1 MKIDTNILESHEA
14 KLTVTVDSEK
24 FEGSKRQAARQLSK
38 KYKIA
43 GFRPGKAP
51 YAVVA
56 KHIGEGAIVE
66 QAVNNLVDEIYPQ
79 VIEEA
84 EIKPYGPGSLENMPE
99 MDPPTFEFLVPL
111 EPEVTLSNYRETR
124 IEFTPK
130 EVTEE
135 NINEVLDN
143 LRDSQ
148 AKIEAVE
155 RPIEEGDMVYIVL
168 NGTRKGEEDPEK
180 KTLVEDRRYPVIVEK
195 EGVGDENEYPF
206 PGFSRK
212 LLGLSAGDKK
222 KFQHTFSS
230 EYEFEDL
237 RGVTGM
243 YKVSI
248 EEVKGRAL
256 PELTDE
262 FAQSV
267 GEYETLEALKDDI
280 RSTLTEQFENEARSE
295 YETAVVDQLVEEA
308 AFKYPPQMLE
318 AEIDDFIHDLEHQ
331 LSHQGITIDVYL
343 QSRAIEMQ
351 ELRDEVKENAE
362 GRMKRGLLLMEVAN
376 QESVTIS
383 NEVITQRVQQTLNE
397 VAQYYSEEEAK
408 RLSTGDNLS
417 SLMSRIATDEIISNT
432 LTLLREI
439 ASGELEKREAEEAEA
454 AAKAEAEAQAEQET
468 TTDEESA
475 EETQES
481 EPTTDPAPET
491 TAEVVEEEE
500 EATEEQSDADESEA
514 EAEEAK

>member
-1 MKIDTNILESHEA
+1 M
-14 KLTVTVDSEK
+14 
-24 FEGSKRQAARQLSK
+24 
-38 KYKIA
+38 
-43 GFRPGKAP
+43 
-51 YAVVA
+51 
-56 KHIGEGAIVE
+56 
-66 QAVNNLVDEIYPQ
+66 
-79 VIEEA
+79 
-84 EIKPYGPGSLENMPE
+84 
-99 MDPPTFEFLVPL
+99 
-111 EPEVTLSNYRETR
+111 
-124 IEFTPK
+124 
-130 EVTEE
+130 
-135 NINEVLDN
+135 
-143 LRDSQ
+143 
-148 AKIEAVE
+148 
-155 RPIEEGDMVYIVL
+155 
-168 NGTRKGEEDPEK
+168 
-180 KTLVEDRRYPVIVEK
+180 
-195 EGVGDENEYPF
+195 GDENEYPF

-222 KFQHTFSS
+222 RFQHTFSS

-295 YETAVVDQLVEEA
+295 YETTVVDQLVEEA

-362 GRMKRGLLLMEVAN
+362 ARMKRGLLLMEIAN

-439 ASGELEKREAEEAEA
+439 ASGELEKREAEEA

-468 TTDEESA
+468 TTDEEST
-475 EETQES
+475 EEAQES

-491 TAEVVEEEE
+491 TDEVVEEEE
-500 EATEEQSDADESEA
+500 ETTEEQSEADEA